1 MGPVFT
7 PADATVYTAG
17 VDRSP
22 TEVAALFAADH
33 PDADPVQFL
42 VEALELDEDA
52 AAEAVSWIPA
62 PEPEPTDDEPV
73 TFTVDSNS
81 GDSVPDGSTGDGAP
95 AGNVVEL
102 TAEGLAG
109 LTRDQLVDIAKT
121 AGITIGNKGAERLT
135 AEILEVVAYAD
146 AVDAENTK
154 G

>member
-52 AAEAVSWIPA
+52 ATEAVSWIPVETPA
-62 PEPEPTDDEPV
+62 PDHADEGVPSAD
-73 TFTVDSNS
+73 TGT
-81 GDSVPDGSTGDGAP
+81 GDSADADGGE
-95 AGNVVEL
+95 VVEL

-109 LTRDQLVDIAKT
+109 LTREQLVDIAKT
-121 AGITIGNKGAERLT
+121 AGITIGNKGAERLA

-146 AVDAENTK
+146 ALDAENPE

>member
-7 PADATVYTAG
+7 PAGATVYTAG

-52 AAEAVSWIPA
+52 ATEAVSWIPVETPA
-62 PEPEPTDDEPV
+62 PDHADE
-73 TFTVDSNS
+73 
-81 GDSVPDGSTGDGAP
+81 GVPSADTGTGAP
-95 AGNVVEL
+95 ADADGGEVVEL

-109 LTRDQLVDIAKT
+109 LTREQLVDIAKT
-121 AGITIGNKGAERLT
+121 AGITIGNKGAERLA

-146 AVDAENTK
+146 ALDAENPE

>member
-52 AAEAVSWIPA
+52 ATEAVSWIPSVETPDPDPA
-62 PEPEPTDDEPV
+62 AE
-73 TFTVDSNS
+73 
-81 GDSVPDGSTGDGAP
+81 GDPSADTGTGAP
-95 AGNVVEL
+95 ADAGAGEVVEL

-109 LTRDQLVDIAKT
+109 LTREQLVDIAKT
-121 AGITIGNKGAERLT
+121 AGITIGNKGAERLA

-146 AVDAENTK
+146 ALDAENPE

>member
-33 PDADPVQFL
+33 PGADPVQFL

-52 AAEAVSWIPA
+52 ATEAVSWIPVETPA
-62 PEPEPTDDEPV
+62 PDHADE
-73 TFTVDSNS
+73 
-81 GDSVPDGSTGDGAP
+81 GVPSADTGTGDPGDTGA
-95 AGNVVEL
+95 GEVVEL

-109 LTRDQLVDIAKT
+109 LTREQLVDIAKT
-121 AGITIGNKGAERLT
+121 AGITIGNKGAERLA

-146 AVDAENTK
+146 ALDAENPE